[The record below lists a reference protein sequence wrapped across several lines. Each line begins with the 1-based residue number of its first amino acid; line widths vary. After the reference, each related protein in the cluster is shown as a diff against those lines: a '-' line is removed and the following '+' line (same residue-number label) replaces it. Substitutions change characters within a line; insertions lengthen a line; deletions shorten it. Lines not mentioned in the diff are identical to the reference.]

1 MKPARNGFVLV
12 SVLWVVALLTV
23 ITLSYH
29 HRARLEVQAARYSL
43 DSSQA
48 MMAARGAVERGIVDL
63 RNKSM
68 LDPIVITPGIT
79 SGAPLTYLG
88 QPWARGGDLSA
99 PGEPL
104 EAGDEFRDD
113 AVRYTIEDLERYVSI
128 NSAPEE
134 VVQNL
139 PGFSLPVVRQINF
152 RRGGAD
158 ESGEASGAGS
168 VAFHDIAE
176 LRGLRGIS
184 DEDWHGTDQEP
195 GLRQVLTTFGD
206 GRINVN
212 TAPVKVLQLLP
223 GVGEE
228 GAASVLKVRNG
239 PDGEA
244 GSPDDLGW
252 SEWDTFATAT
262 GISGDALQSLQQ
274 LCKFDS
280 SYFKI
285 EAVAT
290 RRGGKIRSA
299 CAAVIHVTGE
309 SGDATLVSWTEESL
323 GAQ

>member
-1 MKPARNGFVLV
+1 MKRAREGFVLV

-68 LDPIVITPGIT
+68 LGQFVITPGVT
-79 SGAPLTYLG
+79 PGAPLTYHG
-88 QPWARGGDLSA
+88 QFWARGGDLSA

-104 EAGDEFRDD
+104 EASEEFQDD
-113 AVRYTIEDLERYVSI
+113 FVHYSIEDLERFVSI

-134 VVQNL
+134 LVENL
-139 PGFSLPVVRQINF
+139 PGISLPVARQINF
-152 RRGGAD
+152 RRGGVD
-158 ESGEASGAGS
+158 ESGEAAESTA
-168 VAFHDIAE
+168 VAFQDIAE

-184 DEDWHGTDQEP
+184 EEDWHGTEEEP
-195 GLRQVLTTFGD
+195 GLRHLLTTFGD
-206 GRINVN
+206 GRLNVN
-212 TAPVKVLQLLP
+212 TAPIEVLRLLP

-228 GAASVLKVRNG
+228 GAASILNVRNG
-239 PDGEA
+239 PDGVSGTA
-244 GSPDDLGW
+244 DDLGW
-252 SEWDTFATAT
+252 NAWDAFAMAT
-262 GISGDALQSLQQ
+262 GLSGDALQSLQQ

-290 RRGGKIRSA
+290 RRAGKIRSA

>member
-1 MKPARNGFVLV
+1 MKHAREGFVLV

-48 MMAARGAVERGIVDL
+48 MMAARGAVERGILEL

-68 LDPIVITPGIT
+68 LDQFAITPGVT
-79 SGAPLTYLG
+79 PGAPLTYLG
-88 QPWARGGDLSA
+88 QPWARGGDLYA
-99 PGEPL
+99 PGGPL
-104 EAGDEFRDD
+104 EAGEEFQDD
-113 AVRYTIEDLERYVSI
+113 SVRYTIEDLERYVSI

-134 VVQNL
+134 VVDNL
-139 PGFSLPVVRQINF
+139 PGISLAVVRQINF
-152 RRGGAD
+152 RRGGTD
-158 ESGEASGAGS
+158 EGGAATTT

-184 DEDWHGTDQEP
+184 EEDWHGTERDP
-195 GLRQVLTTFGD
+195 GLRTLLTTVGD

-212 TAPVKVLQLLP
+212 TAPIEVLQLLP
-223 GVGEE
+223 DVEKE
-228 GAASVLKVRNG
+228 GATAILKVRNG
-239 PDGEA
+239 PDGEEGTA
-244 GSPDDLGW
+244 DDLGW
-252 SEWDTFATAT
+252 SAWDAFATST
-262 GISGDALQSLQQ
+262 HLSGDALQSLQQ

>member
-1 MKPARNGFVLV
+1 MRHPRNGFVLV

-48 MMAARGAVERGIVDL
+48 MMAARGAVERGVLDL

-68 LDPIVITPGIT
+68 LDQIAMSPGT
-79 SGAPLTYLG
+79 SPGAPHTHLG

-104 EAGDEFRDD
+104 EAGEEFRDD
-113 AVRYTIEDLERYVSI
+113 FVRYTIEDLERYVSI

-139 PGFSLPVVRQINF
+139 PGISLPVVRQINF

-158 ESGEASGAGS
+158 DSGETS

-176 LRGLRGIS
+176 LRGLRAITA
-184 DEDWHGTDQEP
+184 EDWHGTVREP

-206 GRINVN
+206 GRVNVN
-212 TAPVKVLQLLP
+212 TAPIEVLQLLP

-228 GAASVLKVRNG
+228 GAANLLAVRNG

-244 GSPDDLGW
+244 GTPDDLGW
-252 SEWDTFATAT
+252 SEWATFATAT